1 MRQTTTNIRHGK
13 NVTGNEFEFLTRTK
27 LNENDRTDG
36 RSIVTSQEF
45 ICQESRKKRFR
56 EQEQKKNNHSGHSLC
71 FQCLNISCFFSF
83 DDETNDYYSMYGI
96 FQSKSATMLMVHD
109 SM

>member
-45 ICQESRKKRFR
+45 ICQESRKKKIQRTGTEKKQSFR
-56 EQEQKKNNHSGHSLC
+56 T
-71 FQCLNISCFFSF
+71 FIVFSVF
-83 DDETNDYYSMYGI
+83 
-96 FQSKSATMLMVHD
+96 KH
-109 SM
+109 